1 MKLVIL
7 GKNKDDKGTQLEQL
21 AIKILKSQGYVKIIP
36 NMQVSGAS
44 ELDVTAQKSDQTGIK
59 EINTPVICECKAHES
74 PINMT
79 DWLKFIGKLAIERKK
94 NSNTIGLMIALSGA
108 NGSVMGSYLTDFLND
123 STVQLIANDDIIK
136 LLSNFNILSNE
147 KEVETI
153 VNNLNIGRIAEISLV
168 YYEHQI
174 WWLVGFIDG
183 KFTFLNS
190 STKFVSESEISEV
203 LSILPNYTTYQ
214 YTNFVDV
221 IHTIEFVQ
229 QAKQIEILI
238 LNNVLS
244 NKGNVGLVDI
254 AKCIKNTL
262 TNETINEDWLIEIID
277 KSAFLQ
283 VNEGQICL
291 CDIKD
296 MDIPSFYRFVIS
308 NETPFD
314 LFSSEFYQRHI
325 DNNLLNQIWAIQF
338 GFMLPEKYWEN
349 CKKIFKLSPSALLY
363 ALNPDPIYRNSNIPA
378 LSESIRDLYTQH
390 FMDSIMSNF
399 YLDFKHG
406 VFSNMYYN
414 KMGLRQ
420 LCKENIIVLSFKD
433 KDDIRLSTKQLL
445 EIIEL
450 EDCHT
455 TCIVNKIID
464 NDKIANNNK

>member
-94 NSNTIGLMIALSGA
+94 NPNAIGLMIALSGA
-108 NGSVMGSYLTDFLND
+108 NGSVMGSYQTDFFND

-254 AKCIKNTL
+254 AKCIKNTI

-308 NETPFD
+308 NETPID

-325 DNNLLNQIWAIQF
+325 DDIK
-338 GFMLPEKYWEN
+338 GFTE
-349 CKKIFKLSPSALLY
+349 
-363 ALNPDPIYRNSNIPA
+363 IYRINSSRFSCNNRKATDEMNI
-378 LSESIRDLYTQH
+378 ERD
-390 FMDSIMSNF
+390 IANF
-399 YLDFKHG
+399 KKQQQEAEKG
-406 VFSNMYYN
+406 TVN
-414 KMGLRQ
+414 Q
-420 LCKENIIVLSFKD
+420 LEEVKETPNVAKKVERVKISK
-433 KDDIRLSTKQLL
+433 
-445 EIIEL
+445 
-450 EDCHT
+450 
-455 TCIVNKIID
+455 IVNKRLLLSENDVDEYIKSLELQLKKMIKEDKEIQIID
-464 NDKIANNNK
+464 

>member
-1 MKLVIL
+1 MKLLIL

-21 AIKILKSQGYVKIIP
+21 AIKILRSQGYVDIIP

-44 ELDVTAQKSDQTGIK
+44 ELDVKAYKSNQTGIK
-59 EINTPVICECKAHES
+59 DIRTPVICECKAHES

-94 NSNTIGLMIALSGA
+94 NPNAIGLMIALSGA

-136 LLSNFNILSNE
+136 LLSNFNILSSE

-190 STKFVSESEISEV
+190 STKFVPESEISEV

-214 YTNFVDV
+214 STNYVDV

-229 QAKQIEILI
+229 QAKQIELHI
-238 LNNVLS
+238 LNNVLC
-244 NKGNVGLVDI
+244 NNGNVRLVDI
-254 AKCIKNTL
+254 AKRIKNIQ
-262 TNETINEDWLIEIID
+262 TNETINEDWLIDIID
-277 KSAFLQ
+277 KSAFLK

-291 CDIKD
+291 CDINEI
-296 MDIPSFYRFVIS
+296 DIPSFYRFVIS
-308 NETPFD
+308 NETPID

-325 DNNLLNQIWAIQF
+325 DNNLLNQVWAIQF
-338 GFMLPEKYWEN
+338 SFMLPEEYRED

-363 ALNPDPIYRNSNIPA
+363 ALNPDPIYRNSNIPG
-378 LSESIRDLYTQH
+378 LSESMRDLYIQH
-390 FMDSIMSNF
+390 FMDSIMSKF
-399 YLDFKHG
+399 YLDFRHG
-406 VFSNMYYN
+406 AFSNMYHN

-420 LCKENIIVLSFKD
+420 LCKENTIVLSFKD

-450 EDCHT
+450 KDSHT
-455 TCIVNKIID
+455 LCIVNKIIE
-464 NDKIANNNK
+464 NDKINNNK

>member
-1 MKLVIL
+1 MKLLIL

-21 AIKILKSQGYVKIIP
+21 AIKILRSQGYVDIIP

-44 ELDVTAQKSDQTGIK
+44 ELDVTAQKSNQTGIK
-59 EINTPVICECKAHES
+59 DIRTPVICECKAHES

-94 NSNTIGLMIALSGA
+94 NPNAIGLMIALSGA
-108 NGSVMGSYLTDFLND
+108 NGSVMGSYQTDFLND
-123 STVQLIANDDIIK
+123 STLQLIANDDIIK

-190 STKFVSESEISEV
+190 STKFVPESEISEV

-214 YTNFVDV
+214 STNYVDV

-229 QAKQIEILI
+229 QAKQIELLI
-238 LNNVLS
+238 LNNVLC
-244 NKGNVGLVDI
+244 NNGNVRLVDI
-254 AKCIKNTL
+254 AKRIKNIQ
-262 TNETINEDWLIEIID
+262 TNETINEDWLTDIID

-283 VNEGQICL
+283 VNEGQVCL
-291 CDIKD
+291 CDINEI
-296 MDIPSFYRFVIS
+296 DIPSFYRFVIS
-308 NETPFD
+308 NETPID

-325 DNNLLNQIWAIQF
+325 DNDLLNQVWAIQF
-338 GFMLPEKYWEN
+338 GFILPEKYWED

-363 ALNPDPIYRNSNIPA
+363 ALNPDPIYRNSNIPG
-378 LSESIRDLYTQH
+378 LSESMRDLYIQH
-390 FMDSIMSNF
+390 FMDSIMSKF
-399 YLDFKHG
+399 YIDFQHG
-406 VFSNMYYN
+406 AFSNMYYN

-420 LCKENIIVLSFKD
+420 LCKENTIVLSFKD

-450 EDCHT
+450 KDCHT
-455 TCIVNKIID
+455 SCIVNKIIE
-464 NDKIANNNK
+464 NDKINNNK